1 MKRRNR
7 VEKRGIP
14 LEKERER
21 EGGKE
26 SEREIER
33 VEYPFIPAVS
43 AEQCPFSGNG
53 PAVPSSPNMLA
64 IKAE

>member
-14 LEKERER
+14 LEKKRER
-21 EGGKE
+21 GKE

-33 VEYPFIPAVS
+33 AEYPFIPAVS

>member
-14 LEKERER
+14 LEKERE
-21 EGGKE
+21 KE
-26 SEREIER
+26 N
-33 VEYPFIPAVS
+33 PFIPAVS

>member
-1 MKRRNR
+1 MKSRNR

-14 LEKERER
+14 LEKE
-21 EGGKE
+21 

-33 VEYPFIPAVS
+33 AEYPFIPAVS
-43 AEQCPFSGNG
+43 AEQCPFTGNG